1 MWPMR
6 IFFLCVTPPQQGGE
20 TPIADV
26 QKIFQRLPES
36 IQERFRQKK
45 ALYVRN
51 FGNGFGLPWQDI
63 ISDCGQRTP
72 GGTVSFA
79 QEWMWLFEQI
89 ASPAYNLLFALWLTG
104 PLNREILERSL
115 NALLQ
120 RHEVL
125 RTTLTFEHE
134 QL

>member
-1 MWPMR
+1 
-6 IFFLCVTPPQQGGE
+6 
-20 TPIADV
+20 
-26 QKIFQRLPES
+26 
-36 IQERFRQKK
+36 
-45 ALYVRN
+45 
-51 FGNGFGLPWQDI
+51 
-63 ISDCGQRTP
+63 
-72 GGTVSFA
+72 VSFA

-89 ASPAYNLLFALWLTG
+89 ASSAYNLLFALRLTG

-134 QL
+134 QLQIVKPTPALPVPGDYAQ